1 MKYRRLHVFLAGVL
15 LLLVLLTGCGQKKK
29 TYPELYIDPEMFSTG
44 FQSERRSVPVFF
56 LRSGDNTVKAVFA
69 TVLSGQLNRSE
80 SGTYEIKEDVLI
92 VTFPESGEVLVFAI
106 ANATTLSLVKEQSTW
121 KYIQWMP
128 EGTLF
133 YSIGY
138 VESEDIME

>member
-56 LRSGDNTVKAVFA
+56 SSKWGQYGQSGVCNGTFRA
-69 TVLSGQLNRSE
+69 TEPVGIRYL
-80 SGTYEIKEDVLI
+80 
-92 VTFPESGEVLVFAI
+92 
-106 ANATTLSLVKEQSTW
+106 
-121 KYIQWMP
+121 
-128 EGTLF
+128 
-133 YSIGY
+133 
-138 VESEDIME
+138 